1 VILVNIKIRKDKP
14 LVKCV
19 VMEHTLSLENHHVI
33 CALLVIS
40 AQLLPQPHSN
50 AKLVLTQ
57 LLVRLIVSCVIMDT
71 FVNLKSKFQIQ
82 RTRCVQ
88 LVSIASMMKEMISDL
103 NKSLA
108 LQGTINHFEVNQAKP
123 LASSAQKVITVLKV
137 QNNLLNVL
145 RALTVQRAQVTT
157 SNISVLK
164 VIFLT
169 HSMQELIRTNSAS
182 NALKEPIVQEEL

>member
-1 VILVNIKIRKDKP
+1 
-14 LVKCV
+14 
-19 VMEHTLSLENHHVI
+19 MEHTLSLENHHVI

-108 LQGTINHFEVNQAKP
+108 LQGTINHFEVN
-123 LASSAQKVITVLKV
+123 
-137 QNNLLNVL
+137 
-145 RALTVQRAQVTT
+145 
-157 SNISVLK
+157 
-164 VIFLT
+164 
-169 HSMQELIRTNSAS
+169 
-182 NALKEPIVQEEL
+182 

>member
-1 VILVNIKIRKDKP
+1 MILVNIKIRKDKP

-182 NALKEPIVQEEL
+182 NALKEPIVQEEQ

>member
-182 NALKEPIVQEEL
+182 NALKEPIVQEEQ

>member
-1 VILVNIKIRKDKP
+1 
-14 LVKCV
+14 
-19 VMEHTLSLENHHVI
+19 MEHTLSLENHHVI

-40 AQLLPQPHSN
+40 VQLLPQPHSN

-57 LLVRLIVSCVIMDT
+57 LLVRLLVSCVIMDT

-182 NALKEPIVQEEL
+182 NALKEPIVQEEQ

>member
-1 VILVNIKIRKDKP
+1 MILVNIKIRKDKP

-57 LLVRLIVSCVIMDT
+57 LLVRLLVSCVMMDT
-71 FVNLKSKFQIQ
+71 FVNLRSKFQIQ
-82 RTRCVQ
+82 RTSCVQ
-88 LVSIASMMKEMISDL
+88 LVSIAYMIKEMISDL

-164 VIFLT
+164 VNILT
-169 HSMQELIRTNSAS
+169 HSMQELISPNSAS
-182 NALKEPIVQEEL
+182 HAPKEPIVQEEQ

>member
-1 VILVNIKIRKDKP
+1 VILVNTKIRKDKP

-145 RALTVQRAQVTT
+145 LALTVQRAQVTT

-182 NALKEPIVQEEL
+182 NALKEPIVQEEQ

>member
-1 VILVNIKIRKDKP
+1 
-14 LVKCV
+14 
-19 VMEHTLSLENHHVI
+19 
-33 CALLVIS
+33 
-40 AQLLPQPHSN
+40 
-50 AKLVLTQ
+50 
-57 LLVRLIVSCVIMDT
+57 
-71 FVNLKSKFQIQ
+71 
-82 RTRCVQ
+82 
-88 LVSIASMMKEMISDL
+88 MMKEMISDL

-182 NALKEPIVQEEL
+182 NALKEPIVQEEQ

>member
-1 VILVNIKIRKDKP
+1 MILVNIKIRKDKP

-145 RALTVQRAQVTT
+145 LALTVQRAQVTT

-182 NALKEPIVQEEL
+182 NALKEPIVQEEQ

>member
-71 FVNLKSKFQIQ
+71 FVNLRSKFQIQ

-145 RALTVQRAQVTT
+145 LALTVQRAQVTT

-182 NALKEPIVQEEL
+182 NALKEPIVQEEQ

>member
-145 RALTVQRAQVTT
+145 LALTVQRAQVTT

-182 NALKEPIVQEEL
+182 NALKEPIVQEEQ